1 MRNLNIKLDLSFLP
15 IELRFSIKRSISKE
29 LSRQNNVIGFTETK
43 SSSMTADSIEN
54 EVVSVTNDND
64 RLCICRWVDGSF
76 KDFKLF
82 VEDILRNDYD
92 GYMVA
97 EDSETV
103 DTLTILKQGDV
114 EQFGVHMCSHCG
126 TFFRSTEERTVHERI
141 HYFI

>member
-1 MRNLNIKLDLSFLP
+1 LNIKLDLSFLP
-15 IELRFSIKRSISKE
+15 IELRSSIKRDISKA
-29 LSRQNNVIGFTETK
+29 LSRQNNAIGIIETK
-43 SSSMTADSIEN
+43 SNSRTPDSNEN
-54 EVVSVTNDND
+54 GVGSVTNDND
-64 RLCICRWVDGSF
+64 QLYIVRWVNGSL

-82 VEDILRNDYD
+82 VENILRNDYE

-97 EDSETV
+97 EDTETV

-126 TFFRSTEERTVHERI
+126 TFFKSVEERTVHERI